1 MEQRVLSDKEKNF
14 IELMANDYS
23 IKDCVELVG
32 VGKST
37 LYKWRNDEYI
47 AALIEELK
55 NKKLKAMAKNISDHF
70 SKQVDKLLEE
80 YNKLIYQDDNLTV
93 KRQAIEKAFDLINAT
108 ADGVKSDSKQKTAP
122 VIKEFVKVAKASD
135 SSNMSEKILKIIG

>member
-1 MEQRVLSDKEKNF
+1 MEKRILSEKEQKF
-14 IELMANDYS
+14 VELMAEGCR
-23 IKDCVELVG
+23 IQDCLEPCG

-47 AALIEELK
+47 SALIEERT
-55 NKKLKAMAKNISDHF
+55 NKKLTAVANNISHHF
-70 SKQVDKLLEE
+70 SSQIDKLLTE

-93 KRQAIEKAFDLINAT
+93 KRQAIEKAFDLVNAT
-108 ADGVKSDSKQKTAP
+108 ANNKSVSKQQKPPT
-122 VIKEFVKVAKASD
+122 VVKEFVKLAKTSD

>member
-1 MEQRVLSDKEKNF
+1 
-14 IELMANDYS
+14 MANDYS

-47 AALIEELK
+47 AALIEERK
-55 NKKLKAMAKNISDHF
+55 NKKLKAMANNIAEHF
-70 SKQVDKLLEE
+70 SKQVDKLLDE
-80 YNKLIYQDDNLTV
+80 YNKLIYQDVNLTV

-108 ADGVKSDSKQKTAP
+108 ADGVKSDSKQKPAP